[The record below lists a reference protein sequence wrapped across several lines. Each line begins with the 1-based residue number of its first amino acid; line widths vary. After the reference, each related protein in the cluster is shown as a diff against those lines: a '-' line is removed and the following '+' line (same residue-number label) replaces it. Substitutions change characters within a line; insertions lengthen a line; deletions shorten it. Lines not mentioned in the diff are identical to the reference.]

1 MSYLVHWD
9 AMCWESGSIVP
20 NSEPKFFVVQ
30 TVGDARRLVK
40 TMSETARQHVQNEVD
55 IVLGNPTLFRFN
67 TGYSY
72 FAQAIQLPRKTS
84 STEEALEWIGLQND
98 DGLGADRL
106 KTIITKGANV
116 NPPKGNQTPIDD
128 EECLSLLLDWIC
140 S

>member
-9 AMCWESGSIVP
+9 AMCWEAGSIVP
-20 NSEPKFFVVQ
+20 DSEPKFFVVPAI
-30 TVGDARRLVK
+30 GDARRLVR
-40 TMSETARQHVQNEVD
+40 TMSETARQHVQHEVD
-55 IVLGNPTLFRFN
+55 IVLGNPTLFQFN

-72 FAQAIQLPRKTS
+72 YAQAIQLPRKIS

-98 DGLGADRL
+98 DGFGTDRL
-106 KTIITKGANV
+106 KIIASIGTNV

-128 EECLSLLLDWIC
+128 GECLSLLLDWIG